1 MRAVGQAGQTR
12 QVQRLPLEGAVVSRV
27 GGADGLKRHKAN
39 DRLAPPLIKPDERF
53 SRIRLSEGASTAGLA
68 PAVTVNLAAPETF
81 SGVNIEVALAI
92 PSPVPGSFHAH
103 PSAPPSLPAGFTRRR
118 IITTTQ
124 DSDYS
129 SDPRRLG
136 GVATLHGGLRL
147 RRTAGVLPAY
157 PVG

>member
-1 MRAVGQAGQTR
+1 M
-12 QVQRLPLEGAVVSRV
+12 
-27 GGADGLKRHKAN
+27 KRHKAN

-81 SGVNIEVALAI
+81 SGVNIQVAPAI
-92 PSPVPGSFHAH
+92 SSPVAGSFHTH
-103 PSAPPSLPAGFTRRR
+103 PSAPPSLAAGYTVRQV
-118 IITTTQ
+118 ITTTQ

-129 SDPRRLG
+129 DSPRRLD
-136 GVATLHGGLRL
+136 GVATWHGGLRL

-157 PVG
+157 PVGPSCPVALADPAER